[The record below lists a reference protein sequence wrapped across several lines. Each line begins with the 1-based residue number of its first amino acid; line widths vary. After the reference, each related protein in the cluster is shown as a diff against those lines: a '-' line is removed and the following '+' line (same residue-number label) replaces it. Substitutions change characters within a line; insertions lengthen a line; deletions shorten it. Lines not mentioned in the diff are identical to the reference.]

1 MKRWIRKKFKF
12 PKESWNKW
20 KEALLSGEY
29 AQGEGY
35 LVSYKPD
42 YEKDKYEEYENSI
55 EFSTQTCNF
64 CCLGVM
70 AVCQD
75 VPLSNL
81 FAVEYLY
88 ANKKWSSIRASFWV
102 NWNFIS

>member
-1 MKRWIRKKFKF
+1 MERSFGW
-12 PKESWNKW
+12 P
-20 KEALLSGEY
+20 
-29 AQGEGY
+29 QGEGY

-42 YEKDKYEEYENSI
+42 CEDKYEEYENSI

-64 CCLGVM
+64 CLGVM
-70 AVCQD
+70 AACQD

-88 ANKKWSSIRASFWV
+88 IKIMSSIRASFWSQLELYHAFSWKYFQV
-102 NWNFIS
+102 